1 MIDTSTTPRK
11 QPRKCTFVTVDDK
24 NHVRVPRPPPKTR
37 LYAGNS
43 IRDAGNFELAGV
55 TAVTDAA
62 RMHTEGN
69 RDSNLRALTS
79 VPKGTLPIINNARF
93 YECVV

>member
-37 LYAGNS
+37 LYAGN
-43 IRDAGNFELAGV
+43 FELAGV

-62 RMHTEGN
+62 RMHTEGS